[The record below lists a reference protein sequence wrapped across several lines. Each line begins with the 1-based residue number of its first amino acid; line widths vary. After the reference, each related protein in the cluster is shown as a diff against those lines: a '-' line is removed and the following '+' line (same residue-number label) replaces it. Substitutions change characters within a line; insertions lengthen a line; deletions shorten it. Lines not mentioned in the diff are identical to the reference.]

1 MKTIFVKDFSV
12 FPGPRTKELGENS
25 GEAFRDDILIPA
37 IRSHGQVCVDLDG
50 VFGYGSSFLEEVFG
64 GLVRVGTSSGIS
76 ESDIQFVS
84 EHLISK
90 DDPSVIVEIRE
101 YITNALQRK
110 K

>member
-1 MKTIFVKDFSV
+1 MTTIFVKDFSV

-37 IRSHGQVCVDLDG
+37 IREHKQVRVNLDG

-64 GLVRVGTSSGIS
+64 GLVRAGVST
-76 ESDIQFVS
+76 ESVQFIRDNLVS
-84 EHLISK
+84 Q
-90 DDPSVIVEIRE
+90 DDPSIIVEIRE
-101 YITNALQRK
+101 YIANALQGK

>member
-37 IRSHGQVCVDLDG
+37 IRQYEKVCVNLDG

-64 GLVRVGTSSGIS
+64 GLVRVGVNVDSIKFVR
-76 ESDIQFVS
+76 DHLVS
-84 EHLISK
+84 E
-90 DDPSVIVEIRE
+90 DDPSIVVEIKE
-101 YITNALQRK
+101 YINNALQGK

>member
-37 IRSHGQVCVDLDG
+37 IRECEQVRVNLDG

-64 GLVRVGTSSGIS
+64 GLVRAEVNVDSIKFVR
-76 ESDIQFVS
+76 DNLVS
-84 EHLISK
+84 E
-90 DDPSVIVEIRE
+90 DDPSIVVEIRE
-101 YITNALQRK
+101 YINNALQGK

>member
-1 MKTIFVKDFSV
+1 MITIFVKDFSV

-37 IRSHGQVCVDLDG
+37 IRAHKQVCVNLDG

-64 GLVRVGTSSGIS
+64 GLVRAGVSA
-76 ESDIQFVS
+76 ESVQFIRDNLV
-84 EHLISK
+84 SK
-90 DDPSVIVEIRE
+90 DDPSIVSEIKE
-101 YITNALQRK
+101 YITNALQGK

>member
-1 MKTIFVKDFSV
+1 MITIFVKDFSV

-37 IRSHGQVCVDLDG
+37 IREHKQVCVNLDG

-64 GLVRVGTSSGIS
+64 GLVRAGVST
-76 ESDIQFVS
+76 ESVQFIRDNLVS
-84 EHLISK
+84 Q
-90 DDPSVIVEIRE
+90 DDPSIVVEIRE
-101 YITNALQRK
+101 YIANALQGK

>member
-37 IRSHGQVCVDLDG
+37 IRQHGQVCVNLDG

-64 GLVRVGTSSGIS
+64 GLVRVGVSVDSIKFVR
-76 ESDIQFVS
+76 DNLVS
-84 EHLISK
+84 E
-90 DDPSVIVEIRE
+90 DDPSIVVEIKE
-101 YITNALQRK
+101 YINNALQGK

>member
-1 MKTIFVKDFSV
+1 MKIIFVKDFSV

-64 GLVRVGTSSGIS
+64 GLVRAGVSVEEV
-76 ESDIQFVS
+76 ESVS
-84 EHLISK
+84 QNLISN
-90 DDPSVIVEIRE
+90 DDPSILVEIRE
-101 YITNALQRK
+101 YIANALQGK